1 MSFSVTLFWYILRDL
16 LKIFIMTLGVMAGIM
31 SFGGLLK
38 PLMQYGLSGA
48 QVMQMLTYFMPAA
61 QTYALP
67 IAALFA
73 TTMVYGRLSADNEL
87 TACRAAG
94 FGYGAL
100 IMPAFLLGV
109 VLALAALVS
118 LSFIVPH
125 YTLKVE
131 KVAFSSLAEMVQK
144 NIQRQRHIRVSPY
157 TIYADRAEVLPAGTA
172 NPGDE
177 VVVLHNPM
185 FFFYENDPQT
195 KIPVPTDFYTARVA
209 TVLIRQTD
217 ERIEFSAQLEGGATF
232 SRDMRGAALGGVEQ
246 ASFGPIPIESPIKEN
261 TKFMTIRQLQEL
273 GRNPLKS
280 RKIRLLHGQITR
292 AQQETAF
299 LEAVS
304 EILRQ
309 RREITFG
316 SQSGESY
323 TILLDKNATRARN
336 KYNWIAGHD
345 GGEIRVQS
353 RRNGEVV
360 NTDEAKEVGVRVQ
373 SDLANRQMKV
383 ELQLK
388 DVLVD
393 TVRRPGV
400 NRATRV
406 PMDEQLIQIADRDPK
421 IYLGVKQ
428 GSKEIQ
434 ELKRR
439 LPGLQ
444 NGIVAEIHGRVS
456 FAISCLILVLMGS
469 TMGLLFRTGNFLS
482 AFALSVIPALLC
494 IALIATG
501 QHVAE
506 NNAKNLGMGLGVIW
520 SGNVLVMGLF
530 LTLLGVLRRQ

>member
-1 MSFSVTLFWYILRDL
+1 MSFSFTLFKYILKDL
-16 LKIFIMTLGVMAGIM
+16 LKIFLMTLGVMAGIM

-94 FGYGAL
+94 FSYAAL
-100 IMPAFLLGV
+100 IMPAFLLGL

-118 LSFIVPH
+118 LSFVVPH

-144 NIQRQRHIRVSPY
+144 NIQRQHHIKISPY
-157 TIYADRAEVLPAGTA
+157 TIYADHAEVLAASTDH
-172 NPGDE
+172 PGDE

-185 FFFYENDPQT
+185 FFFYEPDPVT
-195 KIPVPTDFYTARVA
+195 KIPVPTDFYTARTA

-217 ERIEFSAQLEGGATF
+217 DRIEFSAKLDGGATF
-232 SRDMRGAALGGVEQ
+232 SRDLHGAAVGGVER
-246 ASFGPIPIESPIKEN
+246 AEFGPIPIDSPIKEN
-261 TKFMTIRQLQEL
+261 TKFMTIRQLKAL
-273 GRNPLKS
+273 SDDPLKS
-280 RKIRLLHGQITR
+280 RKIRALHATITR
-292 AQQETAF
+292 EKQEAAF
-299 LEAVS
+299 LLAAADA
-304 EILRQ
+304 LNA
-309 RREITFG
+309 RREVTFG
-316 SQSGESY
+316 SEAGESF
-323 TILLDKNATRARN
+323 TVLLEKGTQYHKAKTE
-336 KYNWIAGHD
+336 WVAGRD
-345 GGEIRVQS
+345 TEIRVQT

-360 NTDEAKEVGVRVQ
+360 ATDAAKEVAIRAQ
-373 SDLANRQMKV
+373 ADPAAKQMKV

-393 TVRRPGV
+393 DVRRPNI
-400 NRATRV
+400 NRTTRV
-406 PMDEQLIQIADRDPK
+406 PMSPAVLQIAELPPRH
-421 IYLGVKQ
+421 YLETDK

-439 LPGLQ
+439 LPGLR

-469 TMGLLFRTGNFLS
+469 SMGLLFRTGNFLS

-506 NNAKNLGMGLGVIW
+506 NNARNLGMGLGVIW
-520 SGNVLVMGLF
+520 SGNVLVMGIF